1 MCKNIASSKTVFGL
15 DPLKIIVKLHILIV
29 TTANPIIKIVQS
41 FLLIKQLFDTVCS
54 M

>member
-15 DPLKIIVKLHILIV
+15 DPLKIIVKLHIIV

-41 FLLIKQLFDTVCS
+41 FLLIKQLFDSVCS